1 MQKDVA
7 GLDKLL
13 QLSWCFSRY
22 RDAVVMTKID
32 HCIAMR
38 VAGDERL
45 QLLHR
50 LRASEVIKLD
60 SVLLRIE
67 INDAVSA
74 HTRRKY
80 EIVTAGTANQNRNV
94 LADVGAGVLSVGN
107 ADVVRL
113 AQGLA
118 RREIDLILAECEAEI
133 ERPTVTVLHDGNTAD
148 IVCAARRHALTIAI
162 ARRDFGGCNYH
173 RRDRA

>member
-1 MQKDVA
+1 
-7 GLDKLL
+7 
-13 QLSWCFSRY
+13 
-22 RDAVVMTKID
+22 MTKID
-32 HCIAMR
+32 YGVAMR

-45 QLLHR
+45 QLLHC

-60 SVLLRIE
+60 GVLLWIE

-80 EIVTAGTANQNRNV
+80 EIVTAGTADQNRNV

-107 ADVVRL
+107 IDVVGL

-118 RREIDLILAECEAEI
+118 RREIDLIVAECEAEI
-133 ERPTVTVLHDGNTAD
+133 KRPTVTVLRDGNTAD
-148 IVCAARRHALTIAI
+148 IVCAA
-162 ARRDFGGCNYH
+162 
-173 RRDRA
+173 

>member
-7 GLDKLL
+7 SLDKLL
-13 QLSWCFSRY
+13 QLSECLSRY
-22 RDAVVMTKID
+22 RDAVVVTKID

-45 QLLHR
+45 QLLHS
-50 LRASEVIKLD
+50 LRVREVIKLD
-60 SVLLRIE
+60 GVLLWIE

-80 EIVTAGTANQNRNV
+80 EIVTAGTTDQNRNV

-107 ADVVRL
+107 
-113 AQGLA
+113 
-118 RREIDLILAECEAEI
+118 
-133 ERPTVTVLHDGNTAD
+133 
-148 IVCAARRHALTIAI
+148 
-162 ARRDFGGCNYH
+162 
-173 RRDRA
+173 